1 MFICDQEV
9 KDYLEN
15 WADSE
20 NRTVSNLVET
30 IVAEAIATRTQNE
43 HPPAS
48 GTAGSKG
55 KGGKGGGG

>member
-15 WADSE
+15 WANSE

-30 IVAEAIATRTQNE
+30 IVTETIASRKA
-43 HPPAS
+43 HDPPTS
-48 GTAGSKG
+48 GSSG
-55 KGGKGGGG
+55 KGEEGGKE

>member
-15 WADSE
+15 WANAE

-30 IVAEAIATRTQNE
+30 IVAETITARKKNE
-43 HPPAS
+43 PPDAS
-48 GTAGSKG
+48 TAGSKD
-55 KGGKGGGG
+55 GGE

>member
-15 WADSE
+15 WANSE

-30 IVAEAIATRTQNE
+30 IVTETIAARKA
-43 HPPAS
+43 HDPS
-48 GTAGSKG
+48 GSSTSKG
-55 KGGKGGGG
+55 KGGKGGEE

>member
-15 WADSE
+15 WANAE

-30 IVAEAIATRTQNE
+30 IVVETITGRKQNE
-43 HPPAS
+43 LPDAS
-48 GTAGSKG
+48 TAGNK
-55 KGGKGGGG
+55 KQGGEE